1 MSTVLYTLIYRIL
14 YNKLFLG
21 EDILEN
27 PLYRTMIENHTY
39 IKSVWEFI
47 TIWQEVYWFIEHV
60 PGVSRS
66 SSSKPLVFKNP
77 SWSLGSGGHEFTS

>member
-39 IKSVWEFI
+39 IKSVCAFEACQHNI
-47 TIWQEVYWFIEHV
+47 RHHEHD
-60 PGVSRS
+60 GRM
-66 SSSKPLVFKNP
+66 
-77 SWSLGSGGHEFTS
+77 